1 MNQLIYNFLNEIED
15 ANKIKEMSVEEFA
28 KLVKSNNLISENDAL
43 QLIESFKR
51 ISSKKSAEDEA
62 NDDDQRK
69 KKYRNQHKQSNIQTV
84 DKSEKTEIVK
94 ENEIDDDSIER

>member
-15 ANKIKEMSVEEFA
+15 ANKIKEMSVEEFS
-28 KLVKSNNLISENDAL
+28 KLVKSNKLISEKDAQ
-43 QLIESFKR
+43 QLIESFKK